1 MAESTEPHPLEHV
14 GTDVVDHILEQV
26 EAVPLPQA
34 TDHRQQQQR
43 QSSEKATTKPDPS
56 PKGSPLSEIPPPL
69 SPSKSTDNFVES
81 PTTGRGTNSTW
92 KSLASMSSNQLP
104 PAAINDAGSKREY
117 EHEHDR
123 RSVLQDILPGFKSRM
138 ADIHHATLKSVTE
151 GSGAAS
157 SNANQHSGHQM
168 SDGKPRRLSKSSIL
182 YESADPTEWAKS
194 SSDGDSAYKNHQV
207 HHHGGAPSNTHVQ
220 GGQGGRHWCHE
231 LSPEKAGLV
240 GSVVEVAG
248 LLKDVV
254 LDKIQQRPPSTSA
267 STPASSTMTPTTSQ
281 EGTHR
286 RVHLGLSPEEKM
298 EAAKAAFGGSEE
310 AGDQTVYLEGLDE
323 HLRHEKA
330 ARSAANAAAS
340 PSTTA
345 LEAKD
350 LLGSAQ
356 DVAQEHHKSIF
367 HLAANP
373 EVRKSM
379 LLEHPE
385 LLGYHARDPNLAP
398 FEESVLPTAQHRPA
412 ASQVRQQDT
421 SKTSR

>member
-1 MAESTEPHPLEHV
+1 
-14 GTDVVDHILEQV
+14 
-26 EAVPLPQA
+26 
-34 TDHRQQQQR
+34 
-43 QSSEKATTKPDPS
+43 
-56 PKGSPLSEIPPPL
+56 
-69 SPSKSTDNFVES
+69 
-81 PTTGRGTNSTW
+81 
-92 KSLASMSSNQLP
+92 
-104 PAAINDAGSKREY
+104 
-117 EHEHDR
+117 
-123 RSVLQDILPGFKSRM
+123 M

-157 SNANQHSGHQM
+157 SNANQHSGNQT
-168 SDGKPRRLSKSSIL
+168 SDSKPRRLSKSSIL
-182 YESADPTEWAKS
+182 YESADPTEWAQS
-194 SSDGDSAYKNHQV
+194 SSQGDSAYKNHQV

-254 LDKIQQRPPSTSA
+254 LDKIQQRPPSTSSA
-267 STPASSTMTPTTSQ
+267 STSASSTITPTTTSH
-281 EGTHR
+281 ESSTHR
-286 RVHLGLSPEEKM
+286 RVHLGLSVEEKM

-330 ARSAANAAAS
+330 ARSAADVAAS

-350 LLGSAQ
+350 LLGSAD

-367 HLAANP
+367 YLAASP

-398 FEESVLPTAQHRPA
+398 FEESVLPTAQNRPA